1 MILVDMFQNRAEV
14 SLDIVVTSVLYL
26 QFRFRARLITKEK
39 QVKKPS
45 FLVYTSNRWTARN
58 NDS

>member
-1 MILVDMFQNRAEV
+1 MFQNRAEV

-39 QVKKPS
+39 QVKKPP
-45 FLVYTSNRWTARN
+45 FLVYTSNRWIACN